1 MTKVLRVELLGRP
14 IRVTELAPGL
24 VKTEFSLV
32 RLRGDDAAAE
42 AVYEGMTP
50 LTAEDVAE
58 CIAFAVTR
66 PSHVN
71 IDVLV
76 VLARDQSGAATVHRR

>member
-1 MTKVLRVELLGRP
+1 VLRVELLGRP
-14 IRVTELAPGL
+14 IRVTEVAPGM
-24 VKTEFSLV
+24 VKTEFSVV
-32 RLRGDDAAAE
+32 RFRGDQRAAD

-50 LTAEDVAE
+50 LTAEDVAD
-58 CIAFAVTR
+58 CIVFAVTR

-76 VLARDQSGAATVHRR
+76 VLARDQSGAATVYRRPT

>member
-1 MTKVLRVELLGRP
+1 MVD
-14 IRVTELAPGL
+14 
-24 VKTEFSLV
+24 TEFSVV
-32 RLRGDDAAAE
+32 RFHGDAEKAA

-50 LTAEDVAE
+50 LTADDVAD

-71 IDVLV
+71 IDTMV
-76 VLARDQSGAATVHRR
+76 VMPRDQAAATVVHRN

>member
-1 MTKVLRVELLGRP
+1 M
-14 IRVTELAPGL
+14 
-24 VKTEFSLV
+24 VKTEFSVV
-32 RLRGDDAAAE
+32 RLRGDERAAE

-50 LTAEDVAE
+50 LTPEDVAD

-71 IDVLV
+71 VDLIV
-76 VLARDQSGAATVHRR
+76 VLARDQSGAVTVHRR